1 MVARRKPDCLIV
13 VTCLRTLLIVL
24 KIPSS
29 SESNASGQESVGRLT
44 LKVLAYRDSR
54 LLDRHSL
61 RLIAIVMM
69 WLRDR
74 WIPESRLGCCA
85 NSSSIDK
92 TSDYLRRRIV
102 RKEAQRMAR

>member
-29 SESNASGQESVGRLT
+29 SESMNASGQESVGRLT

-74 WIPESRLGCCA
+74 WIPESRVQTRL
-85 NSSSIDK
+85 
-92 TSDYLRRRIV
+92 LR
-102 RKEAQRMAR
+102 